1 MTHSSK
7 ANREM
12 MHLLDVERCCW
23 KPAWW
28 FSLSWIPGEPQA
40 ESGRDLHAEVRDCF
54 LGRYQDSPVLLHRPP
69 QAPSS
74 GGNPYSIQWLLGQGT
89 VVYGR
94 RQWGHWQW
102 SSTALIHHSRL
113 QSGLCQILG
122 GVFPFFSSVCGGAL
136 ENEVAVECF
145 NGSH

>member
-40 ESGRDLHAEVRDCF
+40 ESGRDLHAEVWDCF
-54 LGRYQDSPVLLHRPP
+54 LGRYQDSPCAAAPASPGSLLRWKSVQYSMAVGSRHCRVRPE
-69 QAPSS
+69 AVGS
-74 GGNPYSIQWLLGQGT
+74 L
-89 VVYGR
+89 
-94 RQWGHWQW
+94 
-102 SSTALIHHSRL
+102 
-113 QSGLCQILG
+113 
-122 GVFPFFSSVCGGAL
+122 
-136 ENEVAVECF
+136 AVEFHGVNTSQPTPEWALSNPWRCF
-145 NGSH
+145 SFL

>member
-1 MTHSSK
+1 MWSAAAGSQ
-7 ANREM
+7 RGGF
-12 MHLLDVERCCW
+12 LCLGS
-23 KPAWW
+23 PG
-28 FSLSWIPGEPQA
+28 SLRQRVGGTSTLK
-40 ESGRDLHAEVRDCF
+40 SGTAFWGGIRTALA
-54 LGRYQDSPVLLHRPP
+54 LLHRPP
-69 QAPSS
+69 QTPSS
-74 GGNPYSIQWLLGQGT
+74 GGNPYSIQRLLGQGT

-113 QSGLCQILG
+113 QSGFCQILG
-122 GVFPFFSSVCGGAL
+122 GVFPFFSSVCRGAL